1 MCPAHPR
8 RLPRRLDQPHRL
20 REPLAKEEFEAIF
33 ARVPRLTV
41 EVVVATAELGVLL
54 SLRKIPPCQGLWHL
68 PGGTVRFGEPAV
80 DAVRRVAEHELG
92 LVAEPRELLGYI
104 EYPSH
109 YERGLDSP
117 VGLAFR
123 AEVVGGPPGPD
134 ELPEELRWFATLPA
148 KMHDEQQDFLT
159 SRLAFVRRRAA
170 GA

>member
-1 MCPAHPR
+1 MPQAHPR
-8 RLPRRLDQPHRL
+8 RQPRPLDQTHRL
-20 REPLAKEEFEAIF
+20 REPLAKAEFDAIF

-41 EVVVATAELGVLL
+41 EVVIATAELGVLL

-109 YERGLDSP
+109 YDHGLDSP
-117 VGLAFR
+117 VGLAFLTD
-123 AEVVGGPPGPD
+123 VIGGPPCPD
-134 ELPEELRWFATLPA
+134 ELPEEVRWFGTLPA
-148 KMHDEQQDFLT
+148 EMHDEQLDFLT
-159 SRLAFVRRRAA
+159 SRLEFVRRRAP